1 MIKSKK
7 FIFRNSISLKFKW
20 SNSEIKL
27 NKINNFHNLPKKNFA
42 SDVSKMINK
51 PNYIYSIYE
60 NCDHF
65 LKYKEKYIS
74 RMEKENFF
82 NREDII
88 NLRNTENKAN
98 LIFSIKYFTTRKSN
112 LLRNIREFFHYYNLL
127 DDRFI
132 FLLLKKI
139 MGDIKQT
146 DFEDIDKLSLII
158 LKKGITDFEILNQF
172 KKILI
177 FDSSRYSYGNL
188 GNILIIADQIG
199 IITNDDYIKKYY
211 SEFIISGL
219 IKLNYNDILF
229 SFDGLSKIKNIDP
242 YVWQII
248 ESFTVKKFNKLYK
261 INSLRRL
268 VSILSSKDV
277 KDTIFWNLTDKYIL
291 YNIEKFHQFHVILE
305 IACHL
310 FKNLG
315 FCSLAKNTIEKFFA
329 YTLARKN
336 FKEFKILL
344 IALEYI
350 DFNTNIDNPYNIND
364 KTSKNSFRAN
374 NIEKVKSNF
383 KVCLETNVEE
393 LEFEHIDVLFEKDNE
408 LIKYFNTAAI
418 NEKKFEN
425 FLKRVSTFSLIQ
437 KYKIFFSMAK
447 YDNRFNDNA
456 KFLIIS
462 SKSSNI
468 NLDLNE
474 FNYMLMIEYMKNYE
488 NEENSNIQLLLD
500 SVKNNFNQILNEDI
514 DKKYY
519 ELLIILIP
527 YFPNILKYLDTSI
540 KKKKLNGIINSFIE
554 YKYEILTEKI
564 TKNDVENKN
573 QASDITDLVEFVIQE
588 YDINYDKLILIR
600 ILDNLN
606 SKKLNLNEN
615 QSQFVNNSDSII
627 VDISKSS
634 LIQIIQLCY
643 NFSLNDLEKIY
654 KMKFYN
660 SEYEKFIN
668 V

>member
-1 MIKSKK
+1 
-7 FIFRNSISLKFKW
+7 
-20 SNSEIKL
+20 
-27 NKINNFHNLPKKNFA
+27 
-42 SDVSKMINK
+42 
-51 PNYIYSIYE
+51 
-60 NCDHF
+60 
-65 LKYKEKYIS
+65 
-74 RMEKENFF
+74 
-82 NREDII
+82 
-88 NLRNTENKAN
+88 
-98 LIFSIKYFTTRKSN
+98 
-112 LLRNIREFFHYYNLL
+112 
-127 DDRFI
+127 
-132 FLLLKKI
+132 
-139 MGDIKQT
+139 
-146 DFEDIDKLSLII
+146 
-158 LKKGITDFEILNQF
+158 
-172 KKILI
+172 
-177 FDSSRYSYGNL
+177 
-188 GNILIIADQIG
+188 
-199 IITNDDYIKKYY
+199 
-211 SEFIISGL
+211 
-219 IKLNYNDILF
+219 
-229 SFDGLSKIKNIDP
+229 
-242 YVWQII
+242 
-248 ESFTVKKFNKLYK
+248 
-261 INSLRRL
+261 
-268 VSILSSKDV
+268 
-277 KDTIFWNLTDKYIL
+277 
-291 YNIEKFHQFHVILE
+291 
-305 IACHL
+305 
-310 FKNLG
+310 
-315 FCSLAKNTIEKFFA
+315 
-329 YTLARKN
+329 
-336 FKEFKILL
+336 
-344 IALEYI
+344 
-350 DFNTNIDNPYNIND
+350 
-364 KTSKNSFRAN
+364 
-374 NIEKVKSNF
+374 
-383 KVCLETNVEE
+383 
-393 LEFEHIDVLFEKDNE
+393 
-408 LIKYFNTAAI
+408 
-418 NEKKFEN
+418 
-425 FLKRVSTFSLIQ
+425 
-437 KYKIFFSMAK
+437 MAK